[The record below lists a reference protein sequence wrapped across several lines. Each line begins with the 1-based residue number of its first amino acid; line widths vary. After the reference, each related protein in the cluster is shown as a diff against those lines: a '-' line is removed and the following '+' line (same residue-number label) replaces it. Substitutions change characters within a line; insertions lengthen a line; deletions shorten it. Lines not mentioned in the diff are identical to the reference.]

1 MSPAEATSG
10 NFPTSS
16 SLPSVVFREERPCPL
31 SSSVDAS
38 RGEDGAGFSR
48 SNPSQMGRGDASP
61 STSTPPVPSSVA
73 RARDEIS
80 LRCLQRHDARIRR
93 IICQAAFVSVYALCP
108 ATRKWERAHIQG
120 GLHVV
125 ERDAVPSAER
135 RESRWRLFVLN
146 QRDTGVLLEDI
157 DEAFEMEGEKNHIF
171 YRVTCPTTGKQRI
184 HAIWV
189 YDDKQRLSVQQTLQ
203 QIIDACAASRAPLG
217 TPSEDVAPQ
226 TCPPVPGVASTSNS
240 AGVQLLAL
248 LRGAQGG
255 AQKLGTPGPT
265 RPTQSPVSGNRDGSR
280 PTAGQS
286 IMSLLGVG
294 PSASSEST
302 GASPLLPTSSLLGSS
317 RPTGEHASLAG
328 SEPEE
333 ARKNTSLSILSLL
346 KRPAPAEGGSE
357 TGVSFPGGSD
367 AERPP
372 SRGGLSPRSPRERDS
387 AAEACTSA
395 GPVSLVGMLKRSGE
409 SREAPG
415 RGSVSGAGLLG
426 SGLLGAPAGSP
437 LLPGGRGHSD
447 ALASSP
453 LLAAPPRAFGDRAP
467 LASSRASQE
476 NAGGAFLAPPT
487 HALAAPCGAEVAPE
501 APRLVVS
508 RSTLTEAVQR
518 VLKSEAFSSL
528 LWQELV
534 AAEEHE
540 RRGPR
545 LEESGE
551 RRLS

>member
-1 MSPAEATSG
+1 
-10 NFPTSS
+10 
-16 SLPSVVFREERPCPL
+16 
-31 SSSVDAS
+31 
-38 RGEDGAGFSR
+38 
-48 SNPSQMGRGDASP
+48 MGRGDASP
-61 STSTPPVPSSVA
+61 STNTPPVPSSVA

-125 ERDAVPSAER
+125 ERDAAPSAPSAER

-171 YRVTCPTTGKQRI
+171 YRVTCPTTGQQRI

-203 QIIDACAASRAPLG
+203 QIIDECAASRAPLG
-217 TPSEDVAPQ
+217 APSEDFAPQ
-226 TCPPVPGVASTSNS
+226 TRPPVAGVSSASNS

-265 RPTQSPVSGNRDGSR
+265 HPTQSPVSGSREGSG

-286 IMSLLGVG
+286 LMSLLGVG
-294 PSASSEST
+294 PSASSESS
-302 GASPLLPTSSLLGSS
+302 GASPLLPASSLLGSS
-317 RPTGEHASLAG
+317 RPTGEHTSLAG
-328 SEPEE
+328 LEPEE

-346 KRPAPAEGGSE
+346 KRPAPAEAGSE
-357 TGVSFPGGSD
+357 TGVSFPGGGD

-387 AAEACTSA
+387 AAEASSTA
-395 GPVSLVGMLKRSGE
+395 GTVSLVGMLKRSGE
-409 SREAPG
+409 NREAPG
-415 RGSVSGAGLLG
+415 RSSVSGAGLLG
-426 SGLLGAPAGSP
+426 SGLLGAPAPAGPP
-437 LLPGGRGHSD
+437 LLPGGRAVPD

-453 LLAAPPRAFGDRAP
+453 LLAAPLRAFGDRAP
-467 LASSRASQE
+467 LASSLASQE
-476 NAGGAFLAPPT
+476 NAGGAFRAPAHP
-487 HALAAPCGAEVAPE
+487 LAAPCGAEVTPE
-501 APRLVVS
+501 AHRVLVS
-508 RSTLTEAVQR
+508 RSMLTEALQR

-534 AAEEHE
+534 AAEERE
-540 RRGPR
+540 RRRPR

-551 RRLS
+551 RRFSREDARG